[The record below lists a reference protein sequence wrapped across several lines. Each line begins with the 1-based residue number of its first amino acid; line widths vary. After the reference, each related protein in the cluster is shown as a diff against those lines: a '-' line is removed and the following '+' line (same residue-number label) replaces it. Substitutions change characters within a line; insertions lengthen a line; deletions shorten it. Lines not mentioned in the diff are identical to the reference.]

1 MIYLSRS
8 YLFRH
13 FFISLFG
20 VAVQTFTRGLLTL
33 LLMTTLVGCGFH
45 LRGAADLSFKS
56 ILIQGNTLTI
66 SKKLAQSLVANGVAI
81 IPNTSSPETKE
92 AIIADLQLE
101 LIGEENEKRILS
113 LSGKGVV
120 NEFELYY
127 RVHYRTKL
135 EGDVLWSPV
144 QTIEARRDFSYSDAN
159 LLAKQG
165 EERRLNENMQADVL
179 SNLMRRLSTLKK

>member
-1 MIYLSRS
+1 MVVQIFSRV
-8 YLFRH
+8 LLH
-13 FFISLFG
+13 FL
-20 VAVQTFTRGLLTL
+20 LLTSIAS
-33 LLMTTLVGCGFH
+33 LVSCGFH
-45 LRGAADLSFKS
+45 LRGSTNLSFKS
-56 ILIQGNTLTI
+56 LSIQGSTLTI
-66 SKKLAQSLVANGVAI
+66 SKSLNQSLISNGVAI
-81 IPNTSSPETKE
+81 LPVSTSPDVND
-92 AIIADLQLE
+92 ADNSDLMLE

-127 RVHYRTKL
+127 RVHYRTKVA
-135 EGDVLWSPV
+135 GDAIWSPV

-165 EERRLNENMQADVL
+165 EEKRLNENMQADVL